1 MLFQKVLLSII
12 FHLGEKMRRIKGGK
26 QTSKQKLEQEHRQY
40 NKEMRQL
47 HCHHMQKTYD
57 DFLAYKYGYSRVKN
71 RKLPSEEKPYIRP
84 EQKIPSLNSGF
95 VPIVNTE
102 KREYTGS
109 LVTGVATMHKSNAV
123 PVINSNQAKD
133 LASMRR

>member
-1 MLFQKVLLSII
+1 MK
-12 FHLGEKMRRIKGGK
+12 RIRGGK
-26 QTSKQKLEQEHRQY
+26 QTPKQKLEKEHQQY

-47 HCHHMQKTYD
+47 HCHHMQKTFDEYV
-57 DFLAYKYGYSRVKN
+57 AYKYGYSEVKK
-71 RKLPSEEKPYIRP
+71 RKLPTEEKLYSRP

-95 VPIVNTE
+95 VPIVKTNNNQ
-102 KREYTGS
+102 YTGS

-123 PVINSNQAKD
+123 PVINSNQARE